1 MKKTIKAREAFR
13 LEESL
18 NELYDQDIKFPINV
32 GFKLT
37 QIRRELSEINSY
49 ISSRLVLAIP
59 NVVEDTKSMTN
70 EQIILYNS
78 ILDSQI
84 DIETH
89 DIKADDILLNNEVNV
104 NMKVVE
110 GLSPLFTENK

>member
-18 NELYDQDIKFPINV
+18 NTLYDQDIKFPINT

-37 QIRRELSEINSY
+37 KIRRELSEINSY

-59 NVVEDTKSMTN
+59 NLVEDTQSLTN

-78 ILDSQI
+78 ILDSPIEI
-84 DIETH
+84 DNH
-89 DIKADDILLNNEVNV
+89 DIKEDDVFSNNEVNV
-104 NMKVVE
+104 NMKIVE
-110 GLSPLFTENK
+110 GLSVLFT